1 MGYEYNLG
9 ILFGRCPLESVYL
22 GRDLEYDYVIQGD
35 RSPFYGITTLRDLV
49 VGEHV
54 TTVDDY
60 CFHGC
65 TGLASVSLGSHV
77 ATIGEYAFYG
87 CTGLTSVS
95 LPASVTTVSNYAF
108 HGSGLTSV
116 RFEDS
121 DSLLTLGTSVFDEAP
136 LASLYLG
143 RNMEGTIR
151 APYMTDLSFGPGVTR
166 ICDYA
171 FPDCMALTSV
181 RLPEGLTS
189 IGRCAFMNAGL
200 TSLTTP
206 ESLRSIGYGAFSM
219 CEALAAVTLN
229 DGLTGLGAAAFRQ
242 CEALK
247 QVNIPLSLSTIES
260 ETFAYSGLETVA
272 IPGHVELVDSGA
284 YTYCEALRE
293 VTIADG
299 VKALKGYVFS
309 NCGQLRELT
318 LPASL
323 STIGHDTFH
332 DCTALTAV
340 SLPAGLRRIDDDLF
354 SGCSSLSTVRLN
366 PGLEVIGEDAF
377 ADCRSLTAITLPP
390 SVKRIGNEAFTGT
403 TLLSVTSQAATPP
416 EAEADAFDPIHYMNA
431 LLTVPL
437 GHAADYA
444 AAPCW
449 MNFQRRAETVV
460 DGIQTVPGAASG
472 LTVRTHG
479 LTLTVEGTQGAVEVY
494 DTAGA
499 LVRSGR
505 AGQPIALPQGG
516 TYVVRTPAGARKVA
530 L

>member
-1 MGYEYNLG
+1 M
-9 ILFGRCPLESVYL
+9 ESVYL
-22 GRDLEYDYVIQGD
+22 GRDLEYNYVIQGD

-65 TGLASVSLGSHV
+65 TGLASVSIGGHV
-77 ATIGEYAFYG
+77 ATIGEFAFYG

-95 LPASVTTVSNYAF
+95 LPASVTTVSDYAF
-108 HGSGLTSV
+108 RGSGLTSV

-121 DSLLTLGTSVFDEAP
+121 TSLLTLGTSVFDEAP

-143 RNMEGTIR
+143 RNMEGEIR
-151 APYMTDLSFGPGVTR
+151 AFHLTDLSFGPGVTR
-166 ICDYA
+166 ICDDA
-171 FPDCMALTSV
+171 FLDCMRLTSV
-181 RLPEGLTS
+181 RLPEGFTE

-219 CEALAAVTLN
+219 CKALAAVTLN
-229 DGLTGLGAAAFRQ
+229 DGLTKLGAAAFRQ

-247 QVNIPLSLSTIES
+247 QVNIPLSLGTIES
-260 ETFAYSGLETVA
+260 ETFAYTGLETVA

-284 YTYCEALRE
+284 YTYCETLRE

-309 NCGQLRELT
+309 NCGQLSELT

-323 STIGHDTFH
+323 STIGHDSFH

-340 SLPAGLRRIDDDLF
+340 SLPAGVWRVDDDLF
-354 SGCSSLSTVRLN
+354 DGCSNLATVHLGA
-366 PGLEVIGEDAF
+366 GLEEIGEGAF
-377 ADCRSLTAITLPP
+377 TDCRSLTAITLPP
-390 SVKRIGNEAFTGT
+390 AVKRVESEAFTGS
-403 TLLSVTSQAATPP
+403 TLLSVTVQAATPP
-416 EAEADAFDPIHYMNA
+416 EADADAFDPIHYMNA

-460 DGIQTVPGAASG
+460 DGIQTVPGAAGG
-472 LTVRTHG
+472 LTVRIHG
-479 LTLTVEGTQGAVEVY
+479 LTLTVEGTEGAVEVY

>member
-1 MGYEYNLG
+1 MTHTITKHLAALAAVLLPATGMADDFYADGLYYDITGETTVEVAEVPYLSGPPTGDVVIPATVEYNDKTYRVTA
-9 ILFGRCPLESVYL
+9 I
-22 GRDLEYDYVIQGD
+22 GD
-35 RSPFYGITTLRDLV
+35 
-49 VGEHV
+49 E
-54 TTVDDY
+54 
-60 CFHGC
+60 
-65 TGLASVSLGSHV
+65 
-77 ATIGEYAFYG
+77 AFEGNGY
-87 CTGLTSVS
+87 LTSVS
-95 LPASVTTVSNYAF
+95 IPASVTAIGNYAF
-108 HGSGLTSV
+108 RGSGLTSV
-116 RFEDS
+116 RMDDGEA
-121 DSLLTLGTSVFDEAP
+121 LLTLGVSVFDEAP
-136 LASLYLG
+136 LASLYQG

-151 APYMTDLSFGPGVTR
+151 APYMTDLSFGPNVTR
-166 ICDYA
+166 ICDHA
-171 FPDCMALTSV
+171 FPNCMALTSV
-181 RLPEGLTS
+181 RLPEGLDT
-189 IGRCAFMNAGL
+189 IGNNAFSNSGL
-200 TSLTTP
+200 TSITTP

-354 SGCSSLSTVRLN
+354 SGCSNLSTVHL
-366 PGLEVIGEDAF
+366 GAGIEEIGDGAF
-377 ADCRSLTAITLPP
+377 EDCRSLTAITLPP
-390 SVKRIGNEAFTGT
+390 AVKRVESEAFTGS
-403 TLLSVTSQAATPP
+403 TLLSVTVQAATPP
-416 EAEADAFDPIHYMNA
+416 EAEVDAFDPIHYMNA

-472 LTVRTHG
+472 LTVRIHG
-479 LTLTVEGTQGAVEVY
+479 LTLTVEGTEGAVEVY
-494 DTAGA
+494 DTGGT
-499 LVRSGR
+499 LVARSRSG
-505 AGQPIALPQGG
+505 QSVTLPQSGI
-516 TYVVRTPAGARKVA
+516 YVVRTAGGTLKVA